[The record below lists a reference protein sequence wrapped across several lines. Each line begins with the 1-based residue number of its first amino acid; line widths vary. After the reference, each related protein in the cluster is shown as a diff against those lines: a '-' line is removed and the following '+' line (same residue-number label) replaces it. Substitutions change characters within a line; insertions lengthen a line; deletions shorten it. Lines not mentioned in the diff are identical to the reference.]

1 MNTIIF
7 ALEDKSIRSFL
18 TPLVFDQN
26 EGVDQ
31 FKDFCQQKNI
41 TKKITDFKIFND
53 CCPENAFLSSLTV
66 EDEKIQINKESFYN
80 LKFLENEAPLVEK
93 LIESNSQNKDIAK
106 QKNDKLAEVL
116 FNKNEQYLKSLKPED
131 FYTEEGKIN
140 RFFNVGALVIT
151 KSGSGYSKPI
161 QATIS
166 APPIQKNDKAANYFG
181 KLGKKAKISCTQKDG
196 KLANIFVEDWG
207 CGYFEPPTITFSEPD
222 DPNGEKPEVQVFPL
236 NLIGIK

>member
-7 ALEDKSIRSFL
+7 AFEDESIRSFL
-18 TPLVFDQN
+18 TPICFDEN
-26 EGVDQ
+26 EDLNQ

-41 TKKITDFKIFND
+41 SKKIIDFKIFNN
-53 CCPENAFLSSLTV
+53 CSPENAYLNSLIV
-66 EDEKIQINKESFYN
+66 EDGKIELNKQDFYT
-80 LKFLENEAPLVEK
+80 LKFSENEAPLLNK

-106 QKNDKLAEVL
+106 QRSDKLAESL
-116 FNKNEQYLKSLKPED
+116 FNKNEEYLKNLKPED
-131 FYTEEGKIN
+131 FYTEQGKIN

-151 KSGSGYSKPI
+151 KSGSGYTKPI

-166 APPIQKNDKAANYFG
+166 APSVQKNDKVAMY
-181 KLGKKAKISCTQKDG
+181 LGKFGEKAKISCTQKDG

-222 DPNGEKPEVQVFPL
+222 DPNGEKPEVEVFPL
-236 NLIGIK
+236 NLIGVK

>member
-1 MNTIIF
+1 MNCLIT
-7 ALEDKSIRSFL
+7 ALENGIIKTFL
-18 TPLVFDQN
+18 TNEVFEEKSQVCKFCRDKGITYQICDFKVFDFLPEPAYVESLFIEN
-26 EGVDQ
+26 G
-31 FKDFCQQKNI
+31 
-41 TKKITDFKIFND
+41 KI
-53 CCPENAFLSSLTV
+53 EL
-66 EDEKIQINKESFYN
+66 DEKKLYEKQFDR
-80 LKFLENEAPLVEK
+80 NEAIILSNLIQVNVKNLEK
-93 LIESNSQNKDIAK
+93 AK
-106 QKNDKLAEVL
+106 QENDKLAEVL

-151 KSGSGYSKPI
+151 KSGSGYNKPI